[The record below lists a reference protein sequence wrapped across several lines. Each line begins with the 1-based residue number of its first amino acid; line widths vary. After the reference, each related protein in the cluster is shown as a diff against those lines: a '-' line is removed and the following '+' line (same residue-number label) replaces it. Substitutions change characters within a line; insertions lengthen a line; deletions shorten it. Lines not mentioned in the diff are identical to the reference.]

1 MNDLAISDRFT
12 NIFSRYIDSGF
23 GLVNGEVAFLSATLV
38 VIDMTLAGLLWAM
51 DHGQNDVLARLIKKV
66 LYVGVFAFILGNF
79 NWLTGIM
86 FRSLSGLGL
95 MAFGSLMTIAEFLQP
110 GRLAQLEIGRA
121 TCRAWRV

>member
-1 MNDLAISDRFT
+1 MNDLAIIDRFT

-38 VIDMTLAGLLWAM
+38 VIDMPLAGLWLAM
-51 DHGQNDVLARLIKKV
+51 DHGQNDVLARPIKHV

-79 NWLTGIM
+79 HWLSGHV

-95 MAFGSLMTIAEFLQP
+95 MASGSSLTLPDFLQP
-110 GRLAQLEIGRA
+110 GRSSPWSVD
-121 TCRAWRV
+121 T